1 MTLNELIQSGRM
13 LITSDEAADI
23 IGCKPETLRNAI
35 QMGTCPFAFEASK
48 PGARRKFYVV
58 SVLAMVNWFTGSHY
72 TALDEMTIAIQRLQ
86 T

>member
-1 MTLNELIQSGRM
+1 MTLTELIDSGRM
-13 LITSDEAADI
+13 MITPDEAAKV

-48 PGARRKFYVV
+48 PGAMRKFYIV

-72 TALDEMTIAIQRLQ
+72 TDLNPLTKIVLE
-86 T
+86 